1 MESSV
6 LSSHPGSLCTQKAGQ
21 FSNAKGKMG
30 SASIIFR
37 ALFAPPQTP
46 QCSDVQL
53 SLTETR
59 PWARV
64 AVLRVAGTWRPRVNE
79 SSIIRPILPA
89 DDPSVGDTVGQ
100 SLVMG
105 VGKQKAAAGVGG
117 GVLPLLG
124 NYGAKF
130 SLGSAR
136 TRHLTTS
143 IICLFQVPVAP
154 NVYSTGK
161 LARLTYWPS
170 QNNKRHQQA

>member
-1 MESSV
+1 MSLASSD
-6 LSSHPGSLCTQKAGQ
+6 P
-21 FSNAKGKMG
+21 F
-30 SASIIFR
+30 F
-37 ALFAPPQTP
+37 
-46 QCSDVQL
+46 
-53 SLTETR
+53 
-59 PWARV
+59 
-64 AVLRVAGTWRPRVNE
+64 
-79 SSIIRPILPA
+79 PA

-105 VGKQKAAAGVGG
+105 VGKQKAAAGGG

-143 IICLFQVPVAP
+143 IICLSQVPVAP

-161 LARLTYWPS
+161 LARLT
-170 QNNKRHQQA
+170 